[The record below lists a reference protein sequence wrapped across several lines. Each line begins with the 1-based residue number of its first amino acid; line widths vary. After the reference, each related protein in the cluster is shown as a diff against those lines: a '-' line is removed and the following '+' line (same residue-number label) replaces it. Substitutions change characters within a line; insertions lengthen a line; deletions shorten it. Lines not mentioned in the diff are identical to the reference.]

1 LAAREQPCESVEPNG
16 PVERTQRYRQVRVE
30 LVQVPAQPLLSP
42 PPLIHQV
49 VAVIDQQLQLVQH
62 LLARPRPVQTRLL
75 QRGPR
80 NRERVDLIRLAAGT
94 ATPPLRRRQPRR
106 HPHQPLTG
114 SNQRLLQTARDVPT
128 VLDRP
133 QPLLA
138 QRASPL
144 DQLRIDRAACLG
156 EAAAKLVDG
165 DRGQRVLV
173 YVQPNN
179 DHPTR
184 LLPLETTVERTD
196 LNRGKLPSS
205 YQVTL
210 GGLREGG
217 GDITL
222 DSQLQGATFRNRVSR
237 RQPELSNSNQTA

>member
-1 LAAREQPCESVEPNG
+1 TAAS
-16 PVERTQRYRQVRVE
+16 
-30 LVQVPAQPLLSP
+30 S
-42 PPLIHQV
+42 
-49 VAVIDQQLQLVQH
+49 
-62 LLARPRPVQTRLL
+62 
-75 QRGPR
+75 
-80 NRERVDLIRLAAGT
+80 
-94 ATPPLRRRQPRR
+94 LRRRQPRR
-106 HPHQPLTG
+106 YPHQPLTCG
-114 SNQRLLQTARDVPT
+114 NERLLETARDVPT

-237 RQPELSNSNQTA
+237 RQPELSNSNQTARAQDDIEFRNDARTAVACFPCADPGRRRLAVGEWRRTPRRSPGHFWHPGRS